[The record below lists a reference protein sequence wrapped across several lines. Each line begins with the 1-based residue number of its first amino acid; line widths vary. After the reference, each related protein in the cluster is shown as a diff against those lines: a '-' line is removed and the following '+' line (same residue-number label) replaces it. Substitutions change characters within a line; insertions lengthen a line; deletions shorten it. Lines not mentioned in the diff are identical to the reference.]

1 VIANGPETVY
11 YPPCRLLSVFD
22 PLSRP
27 SLPAQFAVPDGV
39 TPVEPLIGLVGGAVG
54 AALTTL
60 VIGAILVA
68 IVPDYTERKMASLA
82 ADPLPALLYGVV
94 CLVFAI
100 LVTVVL
106 VFTVIGIL
114 LAIPL
119 ALVVS
124 LLWAVGATIGYLTI
138 ADRLV
143 SDVDGWV
150 TPLAIAAAL
159 NGVLALTGI
168 GGLVSFLVGAAGF
181 GVVLRDVL
189 E

>member
-1 VIANGPETVY
+1 
-11 YPPCRLLSVFD
+11 LSVFD

-27 SLPAQFAVPDGV
+27 SLPAQFAVPDGAP
-39 TPVEPLIGLVGGAVG
+39 PVEPLIGLVGGAVG

-68 IVPDYTERKMASLA
+68 IAPNYTERKMASLA
-82 ADPLPALLYGVV
+82 GDPLPAILYGVV

-114 LAIPL
+114 LAIPF
-119 ALVVS
+119 ALVAS

-143 SDVDGWV
+143 DDADGWV

-181 GVVLRDVL
+181 GVILRDVL

>member
-1 VIANGPETVY
+1 M
-11 YPPCRLLSVFD
+11 L
-22 PLSRP
+22 
-27 SLPAQFAVPDGV
+27 
-39 TPVEPLIGLVGGAVG
+39 
-54 AALTTL
+54 
-60 VIGAILVA
+60 
-68 IVPDYTERKMASLA
+68 